1 MSIAGT
7 SSDDGEAAIREGM
20 TAMGRLEGKI
30 AIVTGAAAGIGRGIA
45 ELFAAEGA
53 RLALTD
59 IDETQGNRTA
69 GELRQA
75 HGDKVL
81 FLTHD
86 VASEEGWRT
95 VIEGT
100 LARFGRLDILVNNA
114 GIQISRPLEEISL
127 QEWRRVFQVNA
138 EGPFLGTR
146 MAISAMKA
154 TGGGSI
160 VNVSSTFAMVADG
173 LNAHYCASK
182 AAVRNFT
189 KAAALYCAD
198 RGYGIRVNS
207 VHPGVIRTPMVERE
221 IADVT
226 AARGLASDKS
236 VREEWARLCPLGLGE
251 PKDIAYGVVYLASD
265 ESRYV
270 TGAELVID
278 GGHIIR

>member
-1 MSIAGT
+1 M
-7 SSDDGEAAIREGM
+7 REPGPKENRDV
-20 TAMGRLEGKI
+20 MGRLQGKI
-30 AIVTGAAAGIGRGIA
+30 AIVTGAAAGIGHGIA

-53 RLALTD
+53 AVALTD
-59 IDETQGNRTA
+59 IDETLGKRA
-69 GELRQA
+69 AVDLRRA
-75 HGDKVL
+75 HGDRFL
-81 FLTHD
+81 FIHHD
-86 VASEEGWRT
+86 VASEEDWRVT
-95 VIEGT
+95 MDSV
-100 LARFGRLDILVNNA
+100 LARFGRLDVLVNNA
-114 GIQISRPLEEISL
+114 GVQISRPLEDISL
-127 QEWRRVFQVNA
+127 EEWRRVFQVNA

-146 MAISAMKA
+146 MAIFAMKE

-182 AAVRNFT
+182 AALRHFT

-198 RGYGIRVNS
+198 RRYAIRVNS

-226 AARGLASDKS
+226 AARGLASDDA
-236 VREEWARLCPLGLGE
+236 VREEWARLCPLGLGDSA
-251 PKDIAYGVVYLASD
+251 DIAYGVVYLASD

>member
-1 MSIAGT
+1 
-7 SSDDGEAAIREGM
+7 
-20 TAMGRLEGKI
+20 MGRLQDKI
-30 AIVTGAAAGIGRGIA
+30 AIVTGAAVGIGRGIA

-53 RLALTD
+53 AVALTD
-59 IDETQGNRTA
+59 IDETQGGRVTA
-69 GELRQA
+69 GLRRT
-75 HGDKVL
+75 HGDRFL
-81 FLTHD
+81 FIRHD
-86 VASEEGWRT
+86 VASEEGWQA
-95 VIEGT
+95 VMDAT
-100 LARFGRLDILVNNA
+100 LVRFGRLDILVNNA
-114 GIQISRPLEEISL
+114 GVQISRPLEEISL
-127 QEWRRVFQVNA
+127 QEWRHVFQVNA

-146 MAISAMKA
+146 MAISAMKES
-154 TGGGSI
+154 GGGSI

-182 AAVRNFT
+182 AALCNFT

-198 RGYGIRVNS
+198 RSYNIRVNS

-226 AARGLASDKS
+226 AARGLSSDRS
-236 VREEWARLCPLGLGE
+236 VREEWSKLCPLGLGE

>member
-1 MSIAGT
+1 
-7 SSDDGEAAIREGM
+7 
-20 TAMGRLEGKI
+20 MGRLQGKI

-45 ELFAAEGA
+45 ELFLAEGA
-53 RLALTD
+53 TLVMTD
-59 IDETQGNRTA
+59 IDETQGKRA
-69 GELRQA
+69 AEDLRGRRRDRVQFMA
-75 HGDKVL
+75 
-81 FLTHD
+81 HD
-86 VASEEGWRT
+86 VASEEGWRA
-95 VIEGT
+95 VIDAT

-114 GIQISRPLEEISL
+114 GIQISRPLEDITL
-127 QEWRRVFQVNA
+127 AEWRRIFQVNA

-146 MAISAMKA
+146 MAITAMKA

-182 AAVRNFT
+182 AAVCNFT

-226 AARGLASDKS
+226 AARGLASDRS
-236 VREEWARLCPLGLGE
+236 VREEWSRLCPLGLGE
-251 PKDIAYGVVYLASD
+251 PADIAYGVVYLASD

>member
-1 MSIAGT
+1 MA
-7 SSDDGEAAIREGM
+7 
-20 TAMGRLEGKI
+20 AMGRLEGKI

-53 RLALTD
+53 ALTLTD
-59 IDETQGNRTA
+59 IDEAQRKRA
-69 GELRQA
+69 ADELGGQ
-75 HGDKVL
+75 HGGRIQ
-81 FLTHD
+81 FIPHD
-86 VASEEGWRT
+86 VSSEAGWRA
-95 VIEGT
+95 VIYAT
-100 LARFGRLDILVNNA
+100 LARFGRIDILVNNA

-127 QEWRRVFQVNA
+127 EEWRRMFQVNA

-146 MAISAMKA
+146 MAIAAMKA

-160 VNVSSTFAMVADG
+160 VNISSTFAMVADG

-182 AAVRNFT
+182 AALRHFT

-226 AARGLASDKS
+226 AARGLASDRT
-236 VREEWARLCPLGLGE
+236 VREEWARLCPLGLGD

>member
-1 MSIAGT
+1 
-7 SSDDGEAAIREGM
+7 
-20 TAMGRLEGKI
+20 MGRLQDKI
-30 AIVTGAAAGIGRGIA
+30 AIVTGAAAGIGRSIA

-53 RLALTD
+53 AVTLTD
-59 IDETQGNRTA
+59 IDETQGDRVAADLRRT
-69 GELRQA
+69 
-75 HGDKVL
+75 HGDR
-81 FLTHD
+81 FFFIRHD
-86 VASEEGWRT
+86 VASEEGWRA
-95 VIEGT
+95 VMDAT
-100 LARFGRLDILVNNA
+100 LARFSRLDILVNNA
-114 GIQISRPLEEISL
+114 GVQLSRPLEEISL

-146 MAISAMKA
+146 MAISAMKES
-154 TGGGSI
+154 GGGSI

-182 AAVRNFT
+182 AALCNFT

-198 RGYGIRVNS
+198 RSYNIRVNS

-226 AARGLASDKS
+226 AARGLSSDRS
-236 VREEWARLCPLGLGE
+236 VREEWSKLCPLGLGE
-251 PKDIAYGVVYLASD
+251 PRDIAYGVVYLASD

>member
-1 MSIAGT
+1 MA
-7 SSDDGEAAIREGM
+7 
-20 TAMGRLEGKI
+20 AMGRLEGKI

-53 RLALTD
+53 ALVMTD
-59 IDETQGNRTA
+59 IDETQGRRA
-69 GELRQA
+69 ADELRGRR
-75 HGDKVL
+75 GDRVL
-81 FLTHD
+81 FIPHD
-86 VASEEGWRT
+86 VASEEGWHV
-95 VIEGT
+95 VIDGT

-127 QEWRRVFQVNA
+127 AEWRRMFQVNA

-146 MAISAMKA
+146 MAIVAMKA

-160 VNVSSTFAMVADG
+160 VNISSTFAMVADG

-182 AAVRNFT
+182 AALRHFT

-198 RGYGIRVNS
+198 RGYNIRVNS

-226 AARGLASDKS
+226 AARGLASDRT
-236 VREEWARLCPLGLGE
+236 VREEWTQLCPLGLGE
-251 PKDIAYGVVYLASD
+251 PQDIAYGVIYLASD
-265 ESRYV
+265 EARYV